1 MCEILLAFLR
11 LLKFLMLQFTRAHVN
26 VNCIFTVDF
35 SKTFVH
41 SFIHSEV
48 PGIEWRLYFIW
59 LAGIDG
65 IYAFESADYL
75 VILVHGDKYIDQSYG
90 QPMILKFQKKTFT
103 DSNAVVEMPF
113 EFFWFNFIA
122 FHACCA
128 QVQSTFKKKGLKINQ
143 LNLELQSKNVIQIIF
158 RNIVKHEKSFGN
170 L

>member
-11 LLKFLMLQFTRAHVN
+11 LLKFLMLQFKRAHVN

-65 IYAFESADYL
+65 IYAFERADYL
-75 VILVHGDKYIDQSYG
+75 VILVHGDKYIDQSNG
-90 QPMILKFQKKTFT
+90 QPMILKFQKKKHSPIRMQLSKCH
-103 DSNAVVEMPF
+103 SNF
-113 EFFWFNFIA
+113 
-122 FHACCA
+122 
-128 QVQSTFKKKGLKINQ
+128 SGLISLHFMRAALRCNQ
-143 LNLELQSKNVIQIIF
+143 LSRRKV
-158 RNIVKHEKSFGN
+158 
-170 L
+170 